1 MYLRWPGIPI
11 TSKDGTSNKLQNYY
25 TCNLA
30 CTSLGG
36 AVSID
41 TLSSSTS
48 ITFDSM
54 MLVMFNSVGR
64 RDMPLVSV
72 ATTNW
77 VMSAALRSKISAV
90 DLFPENMSSAC
101 KIGLLQHEYQW
112 FELNNVYTKVI
123 IHAHQLVYNKWM
135 LVSTMF
141 QWPLH
146 IYIYTWLFRSYLRKK

>member
-1 MYLRWPGIPI
+1 
-11 TSKDGTSNKLQNYY
+11 
-25 TCNLA
+25 
-30 CTSLGG
+30 
-36 AVSID
+36 
-41 TLSSSTS
+41 
-48 ITFDSM
+48 
-54 MLVMFNSVGR
+54 MFNSVGR

-77 VMSAALRSKISAV
+77 AMSAALRSKISAV

-101 KIGLLQHEYQW
+101 KIGLLQHEYQC

-123 IHAHQLVYNKWM
+123 IHAYQLVYNKWM

-146 IYIYTWLFRSYLRKK
+146 IYIHGCLEVTSERSRRNRWDLHPKTSGSAQFPSIMQSRVAVPAVNQYKVSSLRGGGGWGVLHLGHS